1 MTYRAIRTFLLV
13 SLLIGSLLAGCATVP
28 ETGRSQLLLVS
39 PAQEAQLGFQE
50 FEKLKK

>member
-1 MTYRAIRTFLLV
+1 MTYRTTIALLLV
-13 SLLIGSLLAGCATVP
+13 SLLTDSLLAGCATVP

-39 PAQEAQLGFQE
+39 PTEESQLGFQE